1 MTGCFLMTRPHAR
14 GEHLLG
20 FLAATIAVL
29 LAAGAAAQTSQNGG
43 GDSAGPRSVAAG
55 QRLFATAC
63 RSCHGEEGVGNRAP
77 ALRGDRFTAD
87 YVRRLIARGKPG
99 TLMPT
104 FASGLSAAQIE
115 GLTRYVVSLQ
125 RPSEL
130 MALRGD
136 PSAGRE
142 IFFNPG
148 AADSC
153 HVCHT
158 LGGEGAR
165 VGPDLTKRLPG
176 HGPRDIFQR
185 IVIVPH
191 RSADPAYPKVAIT
204 TRSGERFVGIR
215 TESTDGD
222 FAFYDTATLPP
233 VLRRLPRGEVV
244 SAEQLN
250 GTAMPSDYASRFSL
264 QQLLDLVA
272 FLAPYG
278 KAPARPITLADVVA
292 LSR

>member
-1 MTGCFLMTRPHAR
+1 MKRPSVHR
-14 GEHLLG
+14 GLLSG
-20 FLAATIAVL
+20 FLTATLAVL
-29 LAAGAAAQTSQNGG
+29 TSVAWAQTNQNEGS
-43 GDSAGPRSVAAG
+43 DSPGPRIVAAG
-55 QRLFATAC
+55 QRLFTTAC
-63 RSCHGEEGVGNRAP
+63 RTCHGEEGVGNRAP
-77 ALRGDRFTAD
+77 ALRGDRFTAG
-87 YVRRLIARGKPG
+87 YVRRVIARGKPG
-99 TLMPT
+99 TLMPK
-104 FASGLSAAQIE
+104 FAPGLSAAQIE
-115 GLTRYVVSLQ
+115 SLTQYVVSLQ

-148 AADSC
+148 AAHSC

-165 VGPDLTKRLPG
+165 VGPDLTKRLAG

-185 IVIVPH
+185 IIVVPH
-191 RSADPAYPKVAIT
+191 RSADPAYLKVAIA

-215 TESTDGD
+215 TESADGD
-222 FAFYDTATLPP
+222 FEFYDTATLPP
-233 VLRRLPRGEVV
+233 VLRSLPRGDVV
-244 SAEQLN
+244 SAEPLN

-278 KAPARPITLADVVA
+278 KAPDRPITLADVIT